1 MKSQK
6 IKKVNQH
13 RVDAEIKDL
22 SKVVDMVVEHTDLLD
37 QLESKSVADFE
48 LKINKRSGFV
58 NALMSATAYGKDAEY
73 KRLLEL
79 EKLIDGRL
87 SADDLTSNMTLKKHV
102 LDEIRDRHVEY
113 YTEEEIKLKSIFD
126 KMIKTYNSL
135 ENEHRKHIGF
145 TRDGKLAFNPF
156 STLL

>member
-37 QLESKSVADFE
+37 QLESKSVAEFE
-48 LKINKRSGFV
+48 LKINQRSGFV
-58 NALMSATAYGKDAEY
+58 NSLMSATAYGKDAEY

-87 SADDLTSNMTLKKHV
+87 SADDLTSNMTLKKRV
-102 LDEIRDRHVEY
+102 LDKIRDKHVEY
-113 YTEEEIKLKSIFD
+113 YTDEEIKLKNIFD
-126 KMIKTYNSL
+126 KIINTYNSL
-135 ENEHRKHIGF
+135 DAKHRTHILF

>member
-37 QLESKSVADFE
+37 QLESKSVAEFE
-48 LKINKRSGFV
+48 LKINQRSGFV
-58 NALMSATAYGKDAEY
+58 NALMSATAFGKDAEY

-87 SADDLTSNMTLKKHV
+87 SADDLTSNMTLKNV
-102 LDEIRDRHVEY
+102 
-113 YTEEEIKLKSIFD
+113 F
-126 KMIKTYNSL
+126 
-135 ENEHRKHIGF
+135 
-145 TRDGKLAFNPF
+145 
-156 STLL
+156 

>member
-1 MKSQK
+1 MKPQK
-6 IKKVNQH
+6 IKKVWQN
-13 RVDAEIKDL
+13 RIDAEIKDL
-22 SKVVDMVVEHTDLLD
+22 SNVVTMVVESIDLLE
-37 QLESKSVADFE
+37 QLDSKTLGEFE
-48 LKINKRSGFV
+48 LKINQRSGFV
-58 NALMSATAYGKDAEY
+58 NALMSSQAFGKDAEY

-135 ENEHRKHIGF
+135 DNEHRKHIGF

>member
-1 MKSQK
+1 MKPQK
-6 IKKVNQH
+6 IKKVWQN
-13 RVDAEIKDL
+13 RIDAEIKNL
-22 SKVVDMVVEHTDLLD
+22 SNVVTMVVESIDLLE
-37 QLESKSVADFE
+37 QLDSKTIGEFE
-48 LKINKRSGFV
+48 LKINEQSGFV
-58 NALMSATAYGKDAEY
+58 NAMMSATAFGKDELY
-73 KRLLEL
+73 KRLLVL

-102 LDEIRDRHVEY
+102 LDAIRDKHVEY

-126 KMIKTYNSL
+126 KMISTYNSL
-135 ENEHRKHIGF
+135 DAEQRVHIGF

>member
-1 MKSQK
+1 MKPQK
-6 IKKVNQH
+6 IKKVWQN
-13 RVDAEIKDL
+13 RIDAEIKDL
-22 SKVVDMVVEHTDLLD
+22 SNVVTMVVESIDLLE
-37 QLESKSVADFE
+37 QLDSKTIGEFE
-48 LKINKRSGFV
+48 LKINEQSGFV
-58 NALMSATAYGKDAEY
+58 NAMMSATAFGKDELY
-73 KRLLEL
+73 KRLLVL

-102 LDEIRDRHVEY
+102 LDAIRDKHVEY

-135 ENEHRKHIGF
+135 DAEQRIHIGF
-145 TRDGKLAFNPF
+145 TREGKLAFNPF